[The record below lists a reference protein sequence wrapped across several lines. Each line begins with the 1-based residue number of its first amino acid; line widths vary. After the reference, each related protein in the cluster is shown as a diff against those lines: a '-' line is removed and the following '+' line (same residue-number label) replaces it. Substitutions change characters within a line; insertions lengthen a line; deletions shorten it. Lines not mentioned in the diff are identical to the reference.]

1 MVTPH
6 ADKHSS
12 LLLMFALLQYLSSSP
27 SVVVVDDVLTPAALE
42 NLRQM
47 CLQTT
52 VRSMHKA
59 PRLMFTC

>member
-1 MVTPH
+1 
-6 ADKHSS
+6 
-12 LLLMFALLQYLSSSP
+12 MFALLQYLSSSP

-59 PRLMFTC
+59 PLLMCSC